1 MSDDPKHLAGARR
14 TRRVRHVID
23 LTPPRPHPYANGAQ
37 STNGKAIDYEKL
49 LSGPY
54 WAELRTFLGLA
65 KARSINKAADTL
77 GISKSTISRQI
88 HRLQDLH
95 GGTLAVLSKTGFHLT
110 DQGRRLA
117 QILIA
122 FDESLS
128 SIRTD
133 AVEQFEG
140 VVRLSVTDGLGIL
153 FVVPGLRQFTRS
165 YPDISIRIRPP
176 RNMTSL
182 RENQTDIMLGFS
194 EQTPSDLT
202 CRRLGT
208 LHLIPIASEDYVR
221 VRGMPNRHNLAEHD
235 FIDTERYSAKGGPWD
250 AWHGLVSCGRMMHE
264 AEAIVSYAMMVKS
277 GLGIGL
283 LASCNVLEPS
293 FVPLDIGAHVALPIY
308 MTALTDRLASRP
320 TRAVFD
326 FLGELLSAGNPWFGP
341 ELRLDQRGTSADE
354 GYALLFN
361 LPVRPARGGP

>member
-1 MSDDPKHLAGARR
+1 MSRDPKHLAEVSRP
-14 TRRVRHVID
+14 RRVRHVVD
-23 LTPPRPHPYANGAQ
+23 LSPPHDHPYANNAQ

-65 KARSINKAADTL
+65 KAKSINRAADTL
-77 GISKSTISRQI
+77 GLSKSTISRQI

-110 DQGRRLA
+110 DQGQHLA
-117 QILIA
+117 QILVA
-122 FDESLS
+122 FDQSLS

-140 VVRLSVTDGLGIL
+140 VVRLSVTEGLGIL
-153 FVVPGLRQFTRS
+153 FVVPALRQFTRS
-165 YPDISIRIRPP
+165 HPGISIRFRPP

-194 EQTPSDLT
+194 KQVGSDLT
-202 CRRLGT
+202 CLRLGT
-208 LHLIPIASEDYVR
+208 LHMLPIASQDYVR
-221 VRGMPNRHNLAEHD
+221 SRGMPNRDNLAEHD
-235 FIDTERYSAKGGPWD
+235 FVDTERYSARGGPWD
-250 AWHGLVSCGRMMHE
+250 AWHGLVSSGRMVHE
-264 AEAIVSYAMMVKS
+264 AETAVSYAMMVKA

-283 LASCNVLEPS
+283 LASCNVIDPS
-293 FVPLDIGAHVALPIY
+293 FAPLNLGAEVALPIHV
-308 MTALTDRLASRP
+308 TALADRLGSRP

-326 FLGELLSAGNPWFGP
+326 FVVDLLGPDNPWFGP
-341 ELRLDQRGTSADE
+341 DLKLDQRGTSADD

-361 LPVRPARGGP
+361 LPGRGGP